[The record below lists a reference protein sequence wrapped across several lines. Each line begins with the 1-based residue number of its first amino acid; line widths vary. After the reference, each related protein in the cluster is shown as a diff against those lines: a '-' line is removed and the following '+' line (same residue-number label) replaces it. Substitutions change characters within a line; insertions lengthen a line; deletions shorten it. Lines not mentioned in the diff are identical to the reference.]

1 MDNQFLRLLFYIFFS
16 ILIGVITGALD
27 FIFSIGLDYASEFR
41 ILFFPYPLFF
51 LPFIGLLICYLYK
64 KYGKNSSK
72 GMGLVFHSITEKDD
86 LLPKRLIP
94 FVVISTWLTHLFGGS
109 AGREGVAVQIGAT
122 ASNTIFSFIKKH
134 SSIDIIEIKP
144 ILISC
149 GIAAGFSG
157 LFGTP
162 IAATLFSIE
171 VLKIGILEYKALFP
185 VLISSYTAFLMSNY
199 LGIKHFHFIIK
210 NIPEFNVR
218 NTSIIIL
225 SSLIF
230 GFVGYLFSYLLNK
243 IKTLH
248 FFTKINPLKK
258 IFIGSIILA
267 LMLFIFHS
275 GRYSGLGTNLIENSF
290 YGKSIYSYDW
300 ISKILF
306 TVLTLGIGFQGGEVT
321 PLFAI
326 GASLGVVLGRIF
338 DFPIEFL
345 AALGYCCVFASATN
359 TFLASVFI
367 GLEIFGYNMTPYF
380 FISCAIAFIF
390 SGDLSIYSTQKKNHN
405 KF

>member
-1 MDNQFLRLLFYIFFS
+1 MNNQLCRLLFYLFFS
-16 ILIGVITGALD
+16 IIIGVITGVLD
-27 FIFSIGLDYASEFR
+27 FIFSLGLNYASEFR

-72 GMGLVFHSITEKDD
+72 GMGLVFHSTTEKED
-86 LLPKRLIP
+86 LIPKRLIP

-122 ASNTIFSFIKKH
+122 ASNTLFSFIRKH
-134 SSIDIIEIKP
+134 SSMDISELKP

-162 IAATLFSIE
+162 IAATIFSIE

-185 VLISSYTAFLMSNY
+185 VLVSSYTAFLVSNF
-199 LGIKHFHFIIK
+199 LGINHFHFIIK
-210 NIPEFNVR
+210 DIPEFNLR
-218 NTSIIIL
+218 NTTIIIV

-230 GFVGYLFSYLLNK
+230 GFVGYLFSFLLNK
-243 IKTLH
+243 IKTLE

-258 IFIGSIILA
+258 IFIGSILLA
-267 LMLFIFHS
+267 LMLFIFHG

-290 YGKSIYSYDW
+290 YNKTIYSYDW

-306 TVLTLGIGFQGGEVT
+306 TVFTLGIGFQGGEVT

-326 GASLGVVLGRIF
+326 GASLGAVLGRIF
-338 DFPIEFL
+338 HLPIEFL
-345 AALGYCCVFASATN
+345 AALGYCSIFASATN

-367 GLEIFGYNMTPYF
+367 GLEIFGYNMTPYL

-390 SGDLSIYSTQKKNHN
+390 SGDLSIYSTQQKNHR

>member
-1 MDNQFLRLLFYIFFS
+1 MNNKLFRLVFYIFFS
-16 ILIGVITGALD
+16 IVIGIVTGTLD
-27 FIFSIGLDYASEFR
+27 FIFYLGLNYASEFR

-51 LPFIGLLICYLYK
+51 LPFIGLLICYLYQ

-72 GMGLVFHSITEKDD
+72 GMGLVFHSTIEKED
-86 LLPKRLIP
+86 LIPKRLVP

-122 ASNTIFSFIKKH
+122 ASNTLFNFINKYL
-134 SSIDIIEIKP
+134 SIDIIEMKP

-162 IAATLFSIE
+162 IAATIFSIE
-171 VLKIGILEYKALFP
+171 VLKIGVLEYKALFP
-185 VLISSYTAFLMSNY
+185 VLVASYSAFLMSNY
-199 LGIKHFHFIIK
+199 LGVKHFHFIVK
-210 NIPEFNVR
+210 ELPEFNLN
-218 NTSIIIL
+218 NTTIIII
-225 SSLIF
+225 SALIF
-230 GFVGYLFSYLLNK
+230 GFVGYLFSFLLNK
-243 IKTLH
+243 IKTLKL
-248 FFTKINPLKK
+248 FTRTNPLKK
-258 IFIGSIILA
+258 IFIGSIFLA
-267 LMLFIFHS
+267 LMLFIFHG

-290 YGKSIYSYDW
+290 YGKEIFYYDW

-306 TVLTLGIGFQGGEVT
+306 TIFTLGIGFQGGEVT
-321 PLFAI
+321 PLFSI
-326 GASLGVVLGRIF
+326 GASLGVVLGRLF

-345 AALGYCCVFASATN
+345 AALGYCSIFASATN

-367 GLEIFGYNMTPYF
+367 GLEIFGYSMTPYF
-380 FISCAIAFIF
+380 FVSCAIAFIF
-390 SGDLSIYSTQKKNHN
+390 SGDLSIYSAQQKNHR